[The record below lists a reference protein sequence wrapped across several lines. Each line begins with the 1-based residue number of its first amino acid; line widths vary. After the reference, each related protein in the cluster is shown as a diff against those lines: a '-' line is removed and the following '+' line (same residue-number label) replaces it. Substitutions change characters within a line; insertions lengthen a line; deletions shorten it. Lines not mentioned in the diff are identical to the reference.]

1 MYYNVKMKKHIKR
14 LICYSLIALVGINFN
29 TEARLPKYMAQ
40 KAAELLIKES
50 KLGIKDEI
58 LNLGQK
64 KIEDLLCSEKIKS
77 LVNIP
82 VGMGIETKK
91 IKGIVNE
98 ILNDIKSKVTDKET
112 FEKALP
118 SSSIKNT
125 LSEKIKGGVQG
136 MGTEKEKKLEGI
148 KKEIIEEL
156 KCFIYASKLVDFL
169 YTTEKRQHLA
179 NWMKNRVYK
188 GKVSDRFFLIKDEKE
203 TESFTRLFNDFDEG
217 LIDDTYFR
225 EFANW
230 HFPCWTG
237 TLTCFMLKEPSLAQ
251 RIFQDKT
258 WRNKGYNK
266 EYLTEYSL
274 MEMIHTEDLKK
285 FKKCPNR
292 KNFIKEYNYYFKS
305 PQKLIRIL
313 FLLELMDEW
322 KNVQQ
327 VIGNDTISEPT
338 LPNNYNYDPYEC
350 VPVPNTA
357 YFLNAQQVK
366 NDSERIKLQGSCMVS
381 VIRNLL
387 CILCRD
393 ENGEYKK
400 NDSLRSEVDKYI
412 RNFNDTKIR
421 DFIPGTTSP
430 AILGEF
436 AENIL
441 PEIKVSYQPT
451 LDLFVCTLNDLLSD
465 KIDNAKVIIPS
476 PKSYVMNSEYH
487 GIDYA
492 DLIGKILR
500 KITGHGESLSTE
512 ILRKKQNTSTR
523 TDETWYNYEIVI
535 KDEIVN
541 KKVTID
547 IRKIGDGHHIEIT
560 DIKGM
565 EKDENEILE
574 K

>member
-1 MYYNVKMKKHIKR
+1 MKKHIKR
-14 LICYSLIALVGINFN
+14 LICYSLITLVSINFN
-29 TEARLPKYMAQ
+29 IEARLPKYMAQ
-40 KAAELLIKES
+40 RAAELLIKES
-50 KLGIKDEI
+50 KLGIKDKI
-58 LNLGQK
+58 LDPEETKREN
-64 KIEDLLCSEKIKS
+64 LLCLKDIKS
-77 LVNIP
+77 LVKSNVP
-82 VGMGIETKK
+82 VGMDIKTKK
-91 IKGIVNE
+91 IERIVNK

-112 FEKALP
+112 FEKALL

-125 LSEKIKGGVQG
+125 LSEKIKAGVQKT
-136 MGTEKEKKLEGI
+136 GTETEKLNNI

-188 GKVSDRFFLIKDEKE
+188 GKVSDHFFLIKDEKE

-274 MEMIHTEDLKK
+274 MEMIHTEDLKNFSIK
-285 FKKCPNR
+285 DCKD
-292 KNFIKEYNYYFKS
+292 FIKKYNNYFKS

-451 LDLFVCTLNDLLSD
+451 LDLFVCTLNNLLKN
-465 KIDNAKVIIPS
+465 KIESSKVVIPT
-476 PKSYVMNSEYH
+476 PAEYMD
-487 GIDYA
+487 GKKLEIFYQ
-492 DLIGKILR
+492 DLIETILR
-500 KITGHGESLSTE
+500 QITNHGKSLSTTIQKE
-512 ILRKKQNTSTR
+512 WKTKNNNS
-523 TDETWYNYEIVI
+523 WHNYTIAIE
-535 KDEIVN
+535 DEIVN